1 MNYKEAINSLY
12 ELRLFGS
19 KFGLENS
26 YRLAALCGNP
36 QDSLRFIHVAGTNG
50 KGSTCAMLES
60 IYRNAGLK
68 TGFFTSPHLISFTE
82 RIQVNRAPITED
94 ETARLTDELL
104 KLMKVENGQSD
115 DHEQWSFR
123 PTFFEV
129 VTVMALK
136 YFAEKKCDL
145 VILETGMGGRLDATN
160 IVQPLAAVITNVQ
173 LDHQT
178 WLGNTTREIAR
189 EKAGIIKA
197 KIPAITATSDPGA
210 LEEIKKTAAEMESS
224 LTIVGEPEIRR
235 AAELELTLLG
245 KHQLANAACALATVE
260 ALQRII
266 PVSQE
271 NICNGLKNVQWPGR
285 LQLIRHKGKE
295 VLLDGAH
302 NPDGAAALRAVLEG
316 RFSDR
321 EKALMLGLFTDK
333 NWKRI
338 CEIIIPAVHKLFLV
352 PVQSERTCDPAEIGR
367 FCQEFKPNVEVET
380 FPSLA
385 AGLDAALGNDFV
397 VVTGSLHLVGE
408 AMEHLGI
415 SPSERSE
422 RSLNEWT
429 AVKPA

>member
-12 ELRLFGS
+12 ELRLFGT

-50 KGSTCAMLES
+50 KGSTCAIVES

-94 ETARLTDELL
+94 ETARLTGELL
-104 KLMKVENGQSD
+104 KIMKLENGQSD

-197 KIPAITATSDPGA
+197 KILPITATSDPEA

-224 LTIVGEPEIRR
+224 LTIVGEPEIRE
-235 AAELELTLLG
+235 AGEL
-245 KHQLANAACALATVE
+245 
-260 ALQRII
+260 
-266 PVSQE
+266 
-271 NICNGLKNVQWPGR
+271 
-285 LQLIRHKGKE
+285 
-295 VLLDGAH
+295 
-302 NPDGAAALRAVLEG
+302 
-316 RFSDR
+316 
-321 EKALMLGLFTDK
+321 
-333 NWKRI
+333 
-338 CEIIIPAVHKLFLV
+338 
-352 PVQSERTCDPAEIGR
+352 
-367 FCQEFKPNVEVET
+367 
-380 FPSLA
+380 
-385 AGLDAALGNDFV
+385 
-397 VVTGSLHLVGE
+397 
-408 AMEHLGI
+408 
-415 SPSERSE
+415 
-422 RSLNEWT
+422 
-429 AVKPA
+429 